1 VSIAKRIPDIFSAE
15 ALFKARGRS
24 ILRGSMTARAT
35 KSTAPRSKI
44 RRTARGSTREQGLNS
59 PLATALHHQIFL
71 VLRDRILSG
80 MYLSGTAMPSEEK
93 LSQMFR
99 VSRVTVRAALATL
112 AGSGLI
118 ERRQGIG
125 TFVSTRR
132 EPPRIHAPMSDL
144 LAHIADVGRSTQ
156 VKLLELD
163 SVRGPL
169 HVRSLFNSEANQI
182 FQRAVRLRSMRNLP
196 IFYVVTYVPQDI
208 ARRFTRKEMSGPS
221 LYQLLRSEGF
231 NFKAGKQTVSAA
243 LADPTVADALDVE
256 VGAPLL
262 QIRRIHFDESM
273 QPFEYMEML
282 ASPAQFELQ
291 MTLGS
296 DDFPI

>member
-1 VSIAKRIPDIFSAE
+1 
-15 ALFKARGRS
+15 
-24 ILRGSMTARAT
+24 MTARAT
-35 KSTAPRSKI
+35 KSTVPRQSGRPKLT
-44 RRTARGSTREQGLNS
+44 RTGGGSAHAQGLNS
-59 PLATALHHQIFL
+59 PLATALHHQTFL
-71 VLRDRILSG
+71 ILRDRILSG
-80 MYLSGTAMPSEEK
+80 MYPSGTSMPSEEK

-99 VSRVTVRAALATL
+99 VSRVTVRAALTTL
-112 AGSGLI
+112 AGNGLI

-125 TFVSTRR
+125 TFVSTHI

-156 VKLLELD
+156 VKLLELG

-169 HVRSLFNSEANQI
+169 HVRSLFNSEADQI
-182 FQRAVRLRSMRNLP
+182 FQRAVRLRSMHNAP

-221 LYQLLRSEGF
+221 LYKLLRGEGF

-262 QIRRIHFDESM
+262 QIRRIHFDEKM

-282 ASPAQFELQ
+282 ASPALFELQ
-291 MTLGS
+291 MTLDS
-296 DDFPI
+296 KDLPI